1 MIGAVFEVLAANRTR
16 RRRARNLRAGGRAR
30 TRLPTRAPEHAG
42 TGMAAATVTDAGV
55 HTAGPGLAV
64 RLAGALP
71 RPRMPVLRKPVLR
84 MPGPLAWLALAA
96 LLLAAA
102 GAWVIATHARW
113 LAAAGVDAV
122 SPQLTVLQPALP
134 GVAFEVP
141 DSAGVRLGRHG
152 AAALLV
158 LSGMRAEPAQRIDL
172 CAQMADPARGRLLP
186 VRIGWGLEALAAL
199 AAAPRNPLLASG
211 PMPRVELTG
220 SALGG
225 APLSLAWSGHPAEW
239 IGDAGAGRPLS
250 GVRGETPFYR
260 QGWLLWAGDGG
271 RALRVLRR
279 PNGACPQAGEL
290 VLQLYRPNPSAAT
303 AAPARALVAAF
314 PAAGTPVEVRLAPG
328 RYAVPGS
335 AAARMEDQQLFEG
348 LRAHGLVR
356 LGGDGLAQLAPPDL
370 AGWRAA
376 GPTPWDSAVLDAEG
390 RHLLQYLYARADGDF
405 VREQVRIFNSER
417 RLLAWRVRSTDLQAA
432 PASAWRIE
440 LDGVPAPLADDMPAA
455 GARLF
460 ARLPQGW
467 APWQRVGAW
476 PSGGTARLRLAL
488 PAAARPGDAVR
499 VMLAG
504 RLLGVQGG
512 RLATPPLP
520 ACSGRACRG
529 PDQVQLLDL
538 QLEQGARELVL
549 EAAPLGMDALATP
562 GDARY
567 RHLGVRD
574 GELAWQALPAAV
586 RVAGPAP
593 ALAEVR
599 VTDRNGAALWQ
610 DGAPT
615 EAARAAGLATLLGVR
630 ADQAAGV
637 AGMLGRLPGAGR
649 HDARL
654 SIDLGLQGA
663 AQAALDCI
671 GMRRGQWLDGR
682 CSGAG
687 AVPEG
692 RQAGLVVLDTET
704 GEVLAAAGSGSGQVD
719 AANWS
724 EARAFERLDPAASP
738 LRLPAFQHDGG
749 AERSPGST
757 FKIVSALGLELAAQT
772 DPGLDALLDGM
783 PLAAINTYAA
793 ARGWDFRTGAPSYP
807 ADGRA
812 RITNFRDQG
821 LDRRA
826 QDGRLGLAQALT
838 YSLNTW
844 FAWTGE
850 LSDRAAGAGLT
861 DLQPLAADGLDRVRP
876 IVAMAHRL
884 GFGQAL
890 RLDGGL
896 LPAGYPWSAWDALQT
911 TPAAID
917 PVHTRHELRQMAIG
931 LRMQATPLQMALA
944 AGAVGQGGTIA
955 PRLLVGLDGRD
966 AQALPAQPLGVRLD
980 RIRAGMKGVVD
991 AGTAAGAF
999 RGLDLAGV
1007 RRGLSGKTGTAPV
1020 GDGARATV
1028 WFTGWL
1034 EPGSIP
1040 GQAHRLAIAVFVS
1053 RSEATGGEHAA
1064 PVAAA
1069 VLRHLAAST
1078 PQYASKAR

>member
-16 RRRARNLRAGGRAR
+16 RRRARNLRAGGRAS
-30 TRLPTRAPEHAG
+30 THTHAG
-42 TGMAAATVTDAGV
+42 AGMAAPAVADAGV
-55 HTAGPGLAV
+55 RTAGPGLAA
-64 RLAGALP
+64 RLAGALS
-71 RPRMPVLRKPVLR
+71 RPRVPVLRK
-84 MPGPLAWLALAA
+84 PGPLAWLTLAA
-96 LLLAAA
+96 LLLASA

-122 SPQLTVLQPALP
+122 SPQLAVLQPALP

-152 AAALLV
+152 DAALLV
-158 LSGMRAEPAQRIDL
+158 LSGMRAEPVQRIDL
-172 CAQMADPARGRLLP
+172 CAQMADPANGRLLP
-186 VRIGWGLEALAAL
+186 VRIGWGLDALAAL

-211 PMPRVELTG
+211 PMPRVELKG

-225 APLSLAWSGHPAEW
+225 APLSLAWNGHPADW

-250 GVRGETPFYR
+250 GARGETPFYR
-260 QGWLLWAGDGG
+260 QGWLLWGG
-271 RALRVLRR
+271 SEALRVLRR
-279 PNGACPQAGEL
+279 PSSACPQAGEL
-290 VLQLYRPNPSAAT
+290 VLQLYRPDPS

-328 RYAVPGS
+328 RYAVP
-335 AAARMEDQQLFEG
+335 ARAPARMEDQQLFEG

-356 LGGDGLAQLAPPDL
+356 LGADGLAELAPPDL

-376 GPTPWDSAVLDAEG
+376 GATPWDGAVLDTEG
-390 RHLLQYLYARADGDF
+390 RRLLQHLYARADGAF

-417 RLLAWRVRSTDLQAA
+417 RLLAWRVRSADLQAA

-440 LDGVPAPLADDMPAA
+440 LGGVPAPLAADMPDA

-476 PSGGTARLRLAL
+476 PSGGNARLRLAL
-488 PAAARPGDAVR
+488 PAAARAGDAIR

-512 RLATPPLP
+512 RLAAPPLP

-529 PDQVQLLDL
+529 PDQVQVLDL
-538 QLEQGARELVL
+538 QLEPGARELVL

-567 RHLGVRD
+567 RHLGVR
-574 GELAWQALPAAV
+574 GGALAWQALPAAA
-586 RVAGPAP
+586 RAAGPAP
-593 ALAEVR
+593 VLAEVR
-599 VTDRNGAALWQ
+599 ISDRNGAALWQ

-630 ADQAAGV
+630 ADQASGV

-687 AVPEG
+687 GVPEG

-772 DPGLDALLDGM
+772 EPGLDALLDGM
-783 PLAAINTYAA
+783 PLAGINAYAA

-850 LSDRAAGAGLT
+850 LSDRAAGLT

-896 LPAGYPWSAWDALQT
+896 LPAGYPWSAWDALQA

-944 AGAVGQGGTIA
+944 AGAVGQGGAIA
-955 PRLLVGLDGRD
+955 PRLLVGLDGRQ
-966 AQALPAQPLGVRLD
+966 AQALPLQPLGVRLD

-999 RGLDLAGV
+999 RGLELAGV

-1020 GDGARATV
+1020 GDGERATV

-1034 EPGSIP
+1034 EPRSVP

-1064 PVAAA
+1064 PLAAA

-1078 PQYASKAR
+1078 TQYASKAR